1 MAHTATR
8 RAARREPDSKA
19 GDHIAWRGLTVA
31 VRVLIAIEVILLI
44 VGVGTIAAAY
54 GAYRSI
60 LPIVPRGADIGDYQP
75 RATTILYAANGEEI
89 ARVFDEEDRILVD
102 LMDVP
107 EVVRNATIAIEDKR
121 FHSHR
126 GFDPIRLVKVT
137 HLEMT
142 QGGQEQG
149 GSTIT
154 MQLAREIY
162 LSKRKSF
169 GRKIQELALAIEIE
183 RRFSK
188 DQILEM
194 YLNQVC
200 YGDRTY
206 GIRAAAERFYHKDLK
221 DLDLHEVALLAALP
235 NNPEGRSPYNHPQA
249 AKERRDLVLREM
261 SSEGYVTR
269 DEANRAMEMPLGVKE
284 RAPRGLLSYRAP
296 YFTQHAILELVE
308 KYGHDRAYG
317 GGLRVTTTLDLDV
330 QAKAQEIVRNGV
342 ERASGQRVRQGAA
355 VVMEP
360 NTGRVLAIV
369 GGKEWSEQDQYNRA
383 TLAERQPGSSMKPY
397 VWAAAMEILGL
408 GPSSGISGAPA
419 SFNVGGGLYWS
430 PNPGGSGGMYT
441 LASALAAS
449 VNIVSARLA
458 LSVGPEAVVRTA
470 KRLGIRSDIRP
481 FPSIALGSEGV
492 TVLDQ
497 ATAYSCFANG
507 GYRAAATCLAKVT
520 DHNGI
525 VIDDCHPKL
534 ESVLDQRIAYDMNQM
549 MQGVVRGG
557 TGRSA
562 QGLPA
567 PTGGKTGTT
576 DRSCDA
582 WFVGFTPKLTCAVW
596 VGNDENDPMYG
607 VYGGNVPCPIW
618 KQIMAMAIEVTGK
631 SGGEFP
637 GPGRS
642 LPRKPSRSV
651 ALVQG
656 TPAAEKPSESPAG
669 GGGGGRGA
677 PQNLFY

>member
-1 MAHTATR
+1 
-8 RAARREPDSKA
+8 
-19 GDHIAWRGLTVA
+19 
-31 VRVLIAIEVILLI
+31 VRVVIALEVILLVI
-44 VGVGTIAAAY
+44 GVGAVAAAY
-54 GAYRSI
+54 GAYKSI
-60 LPIVPRGADIGDYQP
+60 LPIVPEAEDIGDYQP
-75 RATTILYAANGEEI
+75 AATTILYAANGEEI
-89 ARVFDEEDRILVD
+89 ARVFDDEDRILVD
-102 LMDVP
+102 LKDVP
-107 EVVRNATIAIEDKR
+107 ELVQEATIAIEDKR
-121 FHSHR
+121 FHDHK

-137 HLEMT
+137 QLEMT
-142 QGGQEQG
+142 EGGQTQG

-183 RRFSK
+183 RKFSK

-206 GIRAAAERFYHKDLK
+206 GIKAAAGRFFHKDLSE
-221 DLDLHEVALLAALP
+221 LELHEAALLAALP
-235 NNPEGRSPYNHPQA
+235 NNPEGRSPYNFPEA
-249 AKERRDLVLREM
+249 AKQRRDLVLDVMAE
-261 SSEGYVTR
+261 EHYVTR
-269 DEANRAMEMPLGVKE
+269 QEAEKAKDKPLGVKE

-296 YFTQHAILELVE
+296 YFTQHAILELTDR
-308 KYGHDRAYG
+308 YGHDAVYG
-317 GGLRVTTTLDLDV
+317 GGLRVYTTLDLEV
-330 QAKAQEIVRNGV
+330 QARAQEIVRRGV
-342 ERASGQRVRQGAA
+342 ERSSGRRVRQGAA
-355 VVMEP
+355 VIMEP
-360 NTGRVLAIV
+360 TTGHILAIV
-369 GGKEWSEQDQYNRA
+369 GGKQWSEEDQYNRA

-397 VWAAAMEILGL
+397 VWTTAMEVLGM
-408 GPSSGISGAPA
+408 GPGSPVSGAPA

-441 LASALAAS
+441 LASALKAS

-458 LSVGPEAVVRTA
+458 LTAGPEAVVRTA
-470 KRLGIRSDIRP
+470 KKMGIRSNIRP

-507 GYRAAATCLAKVT
+507 GYRPTATCLAKVL

-525 VIDDCHPKL
+525 VIDRCDPEL
-534 ESVLDQRIAYDMNQM
+534 EQVLDQRVAYDMNNM
-549 MQGVVRGG
+549 MQGVIQGG
-557 TGRSA
+557 TGRA
-562 QGLPA
+562 GRGLPA
-567 PTGGKTGTT
+567 PAGGKTGTT

-582 WFVGFTPKLTCAVW
+582 WFVGFTPKLTTAVW

-618 KQIMAMAIEVTGK
+618 KELMEMTMEVTGK
-631 SGGEFP
+631 EGGEFP
-637 GPGRS
+637 GPGHS
-642 LPRKPSRSV
+642 LPRRPQKHV

-656 TPAAEKPSESPAG
+656 SPAPDKEESSESTG

-677 PQNLFY
+677 PRELFY

>member
-1 MAHTATR
+1 MAQTASER
-8 RAARREPDSKA
+8 RNGRGPSGAR
-19 GDHIAWRGLTVA
+19 GDHGIWRVLTVA
-31 VRVLIAIEVILLI
+31 ARIVIAIEVVSLIIL
-44 VGVGTIAAAY
+44 VGAVAAAF

-60 LPIVPRGADIGDYQP
+60 APIVPRGAEIGDYQP

-89 ARVFDEEDRILVD
+89 ARVFDGEDRVLVD

-121 FHSHR
+121 FYEHH
-126 GFDPIRLVKVT
+126 GFDPIRLIRVT
-137 HLEMT
+137 QLEMT
-142 QGGQEQG
+142 EGGQAQG

-154 MQLAREIY
+154 MQLAREIF

-169 GRKIQELALAIEIE
+169 GRKIQELALAIQIE

-200 YGDRTY
+200 YGDQTY
-206 GIRAAAERFYHKDLK
+206 GIRAAAERFYHKQLPE
-221 DLDLHEVALLAALP
+221 LNLHEAALLAALP

-249 AKERRDLVLREM
+249 AKERRNLVLREM
-261 SSEGYVTR
+261 LAQGYITR
-269 DEANRAMEMPLGVKE
+269 NDAERAQRMPLGVKD
-284 RAPRGLLSYRAP
+284 RKPRGLLSYRAP
-296 YFTQHAILELVE
+296 YFTQHAILELIE
-308 KYGHDRAYG
+308 MFGRDRAYG
-317 GGLRVTTTLDLDV
+317 GGLRVYTTLDLEV
-330 QAKAQEIVRNGV
+330 QSRAQEILREGI

-355 VVMEP
+355 VIMEP
-360 NTGRVLAIV
+360 TTGRILAII

-397 VWAAAMEILGL
+397 VWVAAMEKLGL
-408 GPSSGISGAPA
+408 DPNSSISGAPA
-419 SFNVGGGLYWS
+419 SFHVGGGLYWS

-449 VNIVSARLA
+449 VNIVSARLTLA
-458 LSVGPEAVVRTA
+458 VGPEAVVHTA
-470 KRLGIRSDIRP
+470 KRMGIRSDIRP

-497 ATAYSCFANG
+497 ATAYSCLANG
-507 GYRAAATCLAKVT
+507 GYRVTPTCLAKVT

-525 VIDDCHPKL
+525 LIDDCRPRR
-534 ESVLDQRIAYDMNQM
+534 ESVIDQRIAYEMNQM
-549 MQGVVRGG
+549 MQGVVRHG
-557 TGRSA
+557 TGRAA

-567 PTGGKTGTT
+567 PTAGKTGTT

-582 WFVGFTPKLTCAVW
+582 WFVGFTPKLTCAIW
-596 VGNDENDPMYG
+596 VGNDENEPMHG
-607 VYGGNVPCPIW
+607 VHGGNVPCPIW
-618 KQIMAMAIEVTGK
+618 KQIMQMAIEVTGK
-631 SGGEFP
+631 EGGEFP

-642 LPRKPSRSV
+642 LPRKPRRSV
-651 ALVQG
+651 SLPQG
-656 TPAAEKPSESPAG
+656 SVTREKPAAPDG
-669 GGGGGRGA
+669 GGGAGRGA
-677 PQNLFY
+677 PKDLFY